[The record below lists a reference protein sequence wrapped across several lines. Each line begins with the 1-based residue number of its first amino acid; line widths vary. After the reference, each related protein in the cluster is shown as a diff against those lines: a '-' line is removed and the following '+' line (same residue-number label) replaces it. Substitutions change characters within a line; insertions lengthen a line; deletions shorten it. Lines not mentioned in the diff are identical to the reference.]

1 MTKMDAFTDRLPEK
15 SLTTVGELGGR
26 ISGGQKQRL
35 CLSRAMI
42 RKAPILVFDE
52 ATSALDNKTERQ
64 ILASIRS
71 EYPESTLMM
80 VAHRMNAVTFA
91 DKIFVLEDGEILEE
105 GTHLTLMQKNG
116 RYAALMRMQT
126 EEEPQ

>member
-1 MTKMDAFTDRLPEK
+1 
-15 SLTTVGELGGR
+15 
-26 ISGGQKQRL
+26 
-35 CLSRAMI
+35 MI

-52 ATSALDNKTERQ
+52 ATSALDNETERQ

-91 DKIFVLEDGEILEE
+91 DKIFVLENGEILEE